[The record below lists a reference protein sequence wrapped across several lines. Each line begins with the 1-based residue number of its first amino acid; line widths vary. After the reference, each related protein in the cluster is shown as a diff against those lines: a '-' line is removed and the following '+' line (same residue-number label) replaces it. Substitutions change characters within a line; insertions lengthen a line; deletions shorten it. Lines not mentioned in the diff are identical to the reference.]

1 MKIFKLFKEIQS
13 IKDVLT
19 LIFTQNIDLNHKLTS
34 IQTELDQIKTLTNP
48 IYEEFEGEQGD
59 IRIPKQI
66 YDEMCDYLDEDDIDL
81 MGVS

>member
-13 IKDVLT
+13 IKDVLA

>member
-1 MKIFKLFKEIQS
+1 MKIFKLFKEIQP

-19 LIFTQNIDLNHKLTS
+19 LIFTQNIELNHKLTS

>member
-19 LIFTQNIDLNHKLTS
+19 LIFTQNIELNHKLTS
-34 IQTELDQIKTLTNP
+34 MQTELDQIKTLTNP